1 MVTKRTGTGTWALS
15 STFCFVLSRKPLIHY
30 FPWLLGLLGI
40 HDVPSR
46 IWERIRHIMTFTS
59 KNNWWCNLTSVWK
72 KSTVTGAFR
81 AVFSPSL
88 QISAGMQLLVFYGWY
103 QTQSL
108 IYRWDASWMF
118 KVGDSW
124 HHTTCVALHELFTAG
139 EIKADLCQWHKQQ
152 TRKAVLHNKTM
163 YNNFVLSSPAK
174 KLSNDLK

>member
-1 MVTKRTGTGTWALS
+1 MFNSLIIFSHCDHQDAAGFVVTKCTGTGTWALA
-15 STFCFVLSRKPLIHY
+15 STFCFALSRKPLHN

-40 HDVPSR
+40 HDIPSR
-46 IWERIRHIMTFTS
+46 KWEGIRHVMTFPS
-59 KNNWWCNLTSVWK
+59 KNILWGGLTYVWK
-72 KSTVTGAFR
+72 EKAQ
-81 AVFSPSL
+81 L
-88 QISAGMQLLVFYGWY
+88 QEHSEQYFPFFTGMQLLVFYSWY

-152 TRKAVLHNKTM
+152 TRKGV
-163 YNNFVLSSPAK
+163 P
-174 KLSNDLK
+174 

>member
-1 MVTKRTGTGTWALS
+1 MVTKCTGTGTWAIA

-30 FPWLLGLLGI
+30 FPWFLGLLGI
-40 HDVPSR
+40 HYVPSR
-46 IWERIRHIMTFTS
+46 KWEAIRHIMTFPS
-59 KNNWWCNLTSVWK
+59 KNIWWCNFTYVWK
-72 KSTVTGAFR
+72 KKHSNRSVQNSIFL
-81 AVFSPSL
+81 SL
-88 QISAGMQLLVFYGWY
+88 RISAGMELFFFYGWY
-103 QTQSL
+103 QTQNL

-152 TRKAVLHNKTM
+152 TRKAFLHNKTM

-174 KLSNDLK
+174 SCPMT